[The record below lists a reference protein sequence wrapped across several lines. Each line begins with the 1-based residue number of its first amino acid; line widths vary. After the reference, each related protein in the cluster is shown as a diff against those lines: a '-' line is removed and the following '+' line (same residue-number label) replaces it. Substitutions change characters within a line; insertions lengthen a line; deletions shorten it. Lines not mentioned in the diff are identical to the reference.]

1 MDILLWI
8 IIGPIAVVVI
18 LKLYNIIVRD
28 FSPNKE
34 RVKKTYKS
42 DIDLENAGEAWISLV
57 MKIIWFLVKFGIG
70 AVIVIVAFQI
80 NWVVGVLCIAGL
92 IYVFT
97 DADKYVEAF
106 KRGYNSD
113 EAPSKKKKSRAK
125 KK

>member
-80 NWVVGVLCIAGL
+80 NWAVGVLCIAGL

-113 EAPSKKKKSRAK
+113 EAPPKKKKSRAK